1 MISCTVSTHLYA
13 FTSISINAEIK
24 SFDAL
29 DGRQEWLAR
38 SRIVNILEHDPVF
51 DKSNR

>member
-13 FTSISINAEIK
+13 FTSICILAEVK
-24 SFDAL
+24 SLGAL
-29 DGRQEWLAR
+29 DGRQEYLVR